1 MSPDSDNANSLP
13 IDDQELGEPIAALL
27 NLEQETSSTFLNLVR
42 RKIYRRTTAS
52 QVAAFS
58 WNVPRMILGEFWK
71 MLVQLLNPRATQ
83 KGGRS

>member
-1 MSPDSDNANSLP
+1 MSPDSDKANSLP

-58 WNVPRMILGEFWK
+58 WNVPRMILGEFWN